1 MRICPKCSKRVSGDT
16 KICRDCGAIL
26 DDLPDDSLP
35 GTGIEPAT
43 QFGFPLAAEHQES
56 IGEVVA
62 ELQKPAPPE
71 SEAPPWKCPQCGE
84 LVPGTFDICWKCQ
97 TTKDGEKLDQSE
109 PVFFQEISDAS
120 PPDEESETA
129 KFFAKALGIDQGEDP
144 PSQSAC
150 PRCGSSKMMFGV
162 TVQDQGEGSNRNLR
176 VVVYG
181 DPSALV
187 FKDCLYGEV
196 KANICGDCGY
206 VELRVANPKEL
217 YRHYRKTHG

>member
-1 MRICPKCSKRVSGDT
+1 MRICPKCSKRVSGDS

-26 DDLPDDSLP
+26 EDIPEDSVP
-35 GTGIEPAT
+35 GPVVESTTP
-43 QFGFPLAAEHQES
+43 FGSPSAAMHQES
-56 IGEVVA
+56 VGEVLA
-62 ELQKPAPPE
+62 ELQEPTPPDT
-71 SEAPPWKCPQCGE
+71 EAPWKCPQCGE

-97 TTKDGEKLDQSE
+97 TLRDGEGIEQSE
-109 PVFFQEISDAS
+109 PVFFPEIVDAS
-120 PPDEESETA
+120 RPNVESETA
-129 KFFAKALGIDQGEDP
+129 RFLKSMEVDQREVP
-144 PSQSAC
+144 PLQSAC
-150 PRCGSSKMMFGV
+150 LRCGSSKMMSGV

-181 DPSALV
+181 DPSALI

-196 KANICGDCGY
+196 KANICGDCGH